1 MRRFAPALFSLAAA
15 CAPQPPLTK
24 SGWTPAEYDADRLHC
39 QALMYYERGSRG
51 RSAPDWNWFEQCM
64 RARGYRR

>member
-24 SGWTPAEYDADRLHC
+24 PGWTQVEYDADRLHC
-39 QALMYYERGSRG
+39 QALMYYDRGSRG
-51 RSAPDWNWFEQCM
+51 RSAPNWNLYEYCM
-64 RARGYRR
+64 RARGYAR